1 MNAQEIKYQII
12 KIVVPNANASVTVN
26 ANTNKLYSRVT
37 GLLITMPFDV
47 TPKDKSLCS
56 IEINES
62 EIFPEEFEIKLIVSD
77 LSIPVNER
85 MYKIE
90 EQAEGSTV
98 KIKYKD
104 GGMQGVVYPY
114 QANLYLQLEGKI

>member
-1 MNAQEIKYQII
+1 MNTQEIKYQII

-37 GLLITMPFDV
+37 GLLITVPFEV
-47 TPKDKSLCS
+47 TSKDTSLCN
-56 IEINES
+56 IEINER
-62 EIFPEEFEIKLIVSD
+62 EIFPEEFEMKLIVSD

-85 MYKIE
+85 MYKVE

>member
-1 MNAQEIKYQII
+1 MNTQEIKYQII

-37 GLLITMPFDV
+37 GLLITVPFDV
-47 TPKDKSLCS
+47 TPKDTSLCN
-56 IEINES
+56 IEINER
-62 EIFPEEFEIKLIVSD
+62 EIFPEEFEMKLIVSD

-85 MYKIE
+85 MFKIE

-114 QANLYLQLEGKI
+114 QANLYLQLEGKN